1 MKGFIDINR
10 NVITNSDGTTED
22 CIDILMFSDI
32 RHPKSMD
39 KNICVRGRMSYE
51 DFVKALTGDID
62 VPIEITDFKE

>member
-10 NVITNSDGTTED
+10 NVITNADGITED

-32 RHPKSMD
+32 RHTKSMD

-51 DFVKALTGDID
+51 NFVKALTGDID